1 MKRNKGFTVIE
12 LLVVG
17 CVIGILF
24 AILVPIFQQA
34 KKAALLRQ
42 QTTDGVSVLERNR

>member
-1 MKRNKGFTVIE
+1 MKRKGFTLIE
-12 LLVVG
+12 LLVVL
-17 CVIGILF
+17 CIVGILF

-42 QTTDGVSVLERNR
+42 ENTSGVSVLERNR